1 VAGKDVIWLSRIA
14 LASIALAACGFAIVF
29 YQQESATKYVMME
42 VPTVLVVVEIP
53 PTPTKTSTP
62 TRTPTSFPTFTPTS
76 WPKYDPASPQAGVL
90 VVPRWTETPVIPV
103 TTEPEELLPCITVTP
118 DKYFDTFCEVSG

>member
-1 VAGKDVIWLSRIA
+1 VNLWLSRIA

-42 VPTVLVVVEIP
+42 VPTVLVVIEPPAP
-53 PTPTKTSTP
+53 PTQTP
-62 TRTPTSFPTFTPTS
+62 TRTPRPTTIPTITPTP
-76 WPKYDPASPQAGVL
+76 WPQYDPASPQAGVL

-103 TTEPEELLPCITVTP
+103 TTEPEVLLPCITVTP
-118 DKYFDTFCEVSG
+118 DKFFDTFCEVAE